1 MFLCATCALLLWLR
15 QMPGHSTVLNNSW
28 ALLSLAV
35 SSVSSPLMSV
45 RSIMNISR
53 PWRRLLCRLDWTA
66 QKVFKNVLHWRLGMK
81 SDYMLYSF
89 FFYLFGLGNGGFRNP
104 TDRVEPR
111 VVASVIITSI
121 EKVEIAVGTFLHSWG
136 ALVGCW
142 RFMTTL
148 SVSGS

>member
-1 MFLCATCALLLWLR
+1 MLLCATCAPLLWLR
-15 QMPGHSTVLNNSW
+15 QMPGHCTALNNSW

-35 SSVSSPLMSV
+35 SSVSSPLMSL

-53 PWRRLLCRLDWTA
+53 PRRRLLCRLDWTS
-66 QKVFKNVLHWRLGMK
+66 QKVLKNVLHWRLGMK

-89 FFYLFGLGNGGFRNP
+89 FFCLFDLGNRGFRNP
-104 TDRVEPR
+104 NDRVEPR
-111 VVASVIITSI
+111 VIASLIITST